1 MSLICEGLG
10 EIIVATYQSLL
21 SMSDLAIK
29 TLPANV
35 NDFRYPRLAICE
47 FISETFLSQT
57 AVLLKSLNGKVNPRV
72 GGGCRVCVSTK
83 GVLVLGGEVDR
94 GVSADLCQFMTA
106 PDTSEKFL
114 SNSTS
119 LSTFLSSL
127 MKNVESSAKAAL
139 LSVPLGVSMPSISV
153 LAATKSSSSA
163 KTKSRGAIG
172 SPWGTPCRQLKCS
185 VESSTVTSAF
195 LLKKRSFIVLENSA
209 GNPKASKQCKSH
221 L

>member
-10 EIIVATYQSLL
+10 EIIVATYMSLL
-21 SMSDLAIK
+21 SMSDLATN
-29 TLPANV
+29 TLSANV
-35 NDFRYPRLAICE
+35 NDVRYPRLAICE

-57 AVLLKSLNGKVNPRV
+57 AVLLKLLNGKVKPRV
-72 GGGCRVCVSTK
+72 GGGCWVCVSTK

-119 LSTFLSSL
+119 LVTFLSSL
-127 MKNVESSAKAAL
+127 MKNVESSVKAAL

-153 LAATKSSSSA
+153 LAATKSGSNA
-163 KTKSRGAIG
+163 RTKSRGVIG
-172 SPWGTPCRQLKCS
+172 SPWGM
-185 VESSTVTSAF
+185 
-195 LLKKRSFIVLENSA
+195 
-209 GNPKASKQCKSH
+209 
-221 L
+221 